1 VCDEACP
8 HRKEAAILRSERGY
22 WQAMHAG
29 ALERVEEQRR
39 EFVAKAELARQEAA
53 ERQARL
59 LAVIA
64 ALKAQ
69 LGELRQ
75 QVFGSRSERGR
86 SAHEGQGGTGRRRGQ
101 RPGAPGH
108 GKRQRPELPVVE
120 QMRELAESERRCAKC
135 GLERKRLASTEDSEQ
150 IEIEVKAHRRLIRR
164 ARYVKTCECPETSAI
179 VVAPKEPKLVARGRY
194 GTSVWV
200 MALVQK
206 FWHQVPTARLLEQ
219 LGDRGLSI
227 APGTLTDGMKR
238 LAPLFAPV
246 VAALRERLV
255 QSSHWHADE
264 TTWRVF
270 QELAG
275 KSSNRWFLWM
285 FMSREVVLFTL
296 DPSRSARVPLA
307 VLEGA
312 RGVLSTDR
320 YGAYKVVA
328 GRLPIKNSW
337 CWTHQRRDF
346 VKMAQFR
353 PELRTWGLARVEEIA
368 QLYRLND
375 ARLAA
380 SPGAEVPMPTCEQR
394 LLEAHVEHMRGEV
407 ARQLADPATVA
418 PARKVLRSMQR
429 HWEGLVL
436 FVSHPWIP
444 LDNNSAER
452 EVRRPVA
459 GRKGYY
465 GSGAIWS
472 GHLAAALFSIFHTLH
487 LWGLSPHAWL
497 TTYLGACAAG
507 GGRAPADIGAFLP
520 WNLTP
525 EQRRALSAPTGAAR
539 GGDGVVD
546 EILRPPVHRPRA
558 RGDPDDHPRRGHAR
572 ADLPTGVPDAAVA
585 QA

>member
-29 ALERVEEQRR
+29 ALERMEEQRR
-39 EFVAKAELARQEAA
+39 EHAERLGSVRAEAKEREAGLLTVIAELR
-53 ERQARL
+53 
-59 LAVIA
+59 
-64 ALKAQ
+64 AQ

-75 QVFGSRSERGR
+75 QTFGSRSERGK
-86 SAHEGQGGTGRRRGQ
+86 SAHGGQDRTGRPRGQ

-108 GKRQRPELPVVE
+108 GRRHRPQLPVVE
-120 QMRELAESERRCAKC
+120 EKRELTGPERCCPKC
-135 GLERKRLASTEDSEQ
+135 GLERKQLAGTEDSEQ
-150 IEIEVKAHRRLIRR
+150 IEIEVKAYRRLVRR
-164 ARYVKTCECPETSAI
+164 ARYVKTCECPDTPAI
-179 VVAPKEPKLVARGRY
+179 VVAPGEPKLVSRGSY
-194 GTSVWV
+194 GTSVWT

-219 LGDRGLSI
+219 LEDRGLSI
-227 APGTLTDGMKR
+227 PAGTMTDGMKR

-275 KSSNRWFLWM
+275 KTTNRWFLWM

-296 DPSRSARVPLA
+296 DPSRSARVPLS

-312 RGVLSTDR
+312 SGVLSTDR
-320 YGAYKVVA
+320 YAAYKVVA
-328 GRLPIKNSW
+328 GRLRIRNSW

-346 VKMAQFR
+346 VKVARFR
-353 PELRTWGLARVEEIA
+353 PELRAWGLGWVAQIA

-380 SPGAEVPMPTCEQR
+380 SPGADAPMPTPEQR
-394 LLEAHVEHMRGEV
+394 ALEAHVEHMRAEV
-407 ARQLADPATVA
+407 ARQLADPTTAA
-418 PARKVLRSMQR
+418 AASKVLRSMQR
-429 HWEGLVL
+429 HWDGLAL
-436 FVSHPWIP
+436 FLAHPWIP
-444 LDNNSAER
+444 LDNNTAER

-465 GSGAIWS
+465 GSGSIWS
-472 GHLAAALFSIFHTLH
+472 GNLAAALFSIFHTLH

-497 TTYLGACAAG
+497 TAYLNACAAG
-507 GGRAPADIGAFLP
+507 GGRAPPDIGPFLP
-520 WNLTP
+520 WNLSP
-525 EQRRALSAPTGAAR
+525 EQRRSLSAPAGAAR
-539 GGDGVVD
+539 GDDGVVD
-546 EILRPPVHRPRA
+546 EVLRPPVHRPGA
-558 RGDPDDHPRRGHAR
+558 RGDPDDHRRRGDAR
-572 ADLPTGVPDAAVA
+572 ADLPPGVSVAAMA